1 MKPVLVRGFIRRVSG
16 GCFSPPVPLISGT
29 RGAEFAERKYFSFQ
43 VIPLKKRDFQDNR
56 KEKIFQRDQWIKI
69 V

>member
-29 RGAEFAERKYFSFQ
+29 RGAEFAERKYFFFSGER
-43 VIPLKKRDFQDNR
+43 PEKKRSSNV
-56 KEKIFQRDQWIKI
+56 ING
-69 V
+69 